1 MSNARSPRSA
11 CSTTV
16 GINMTVPFRCARMAT
31 SWLPTTL
38 HRSRPNG
45 NQTVAQRASPRE
57 GGGPM
62 TSGSHGEVHEETI
75 GAPPADVWGFMVDP
89 AALSAW
95 FGADAWLD
103 PEVGGG
109 VLFRFADGS
118 IRRGTV
124 LEVERSR
131 RLTWRWREQRGVGFG
146 LALGEPTRVTIELN
160 PVPEGTRVRITE
172 SPLVQ
177 ARGAA

>member
-16 GINMTVPFRCARMAT
+16 GISMPVPFRCGRMAT
-31 SWLPTTL
+31 YWLPTTL
-38 HRSRPNG
+38 HASDPNG
-45 NQTVAQRASPRE
+45 NPQVAQALRRE

-62 TSGSHGEVHEETI
+62 PEVHEETI

-118 IRRGTV
+118 IRGAPSS
-124 LEVERSR
+124 RS
-131 RLTWRWREQRGVGFG
+131 T
-146 LALGEPTRVTIELN
+146 A
-160 PVPEGTRVRITE
+160 
-172 SPLVQ
+172 
-177 ARGAA
+177 AGA

>member
-1 MSNARSPRSA
+1 
-11 CSTTV
+11 
-16 GINMTVPFRCARMAT
+16 
-31 SWLPTTL
+31 
-38 HRSRPNG
+38 
-45 NQTVAQRASPRE
+45 
-57 GGGPM
+57 M
-62 TSGSHGEVHEETI
+62 TSKPNGEVHEETI

-103 PEVGGG
+103 PVAGGG
-109 VLFRFADGS
+109 VLFRFPDGS

-146 LALGEPTRVTIELN
+146 LNLGEPTRVTIELA
-160 PVPEGTRVRITE
+160 PVADGTLVRITE

-177 ARGAA
+177 ARGVA

>member
-31 SWLPTTL
+31 SRLPTL
-38 HRSRPNG
+38 HRSGSNG
-45 NQTVAQRASPRE
+45 NQPVAHAPPLE
-57 GGGPM
+57 GGDPM
-62 TSGSHGEVHEETI
+62 ASETHGEVHEETI
-75 GAPPADVWGFMVDP
+75 GAAPADVWGFMVDP

-109 VLFRFADGS
+109 VLFRFPDGS

-146 LALGEPTRVTIELN
+146 LALGEPTRVTIELA
-160 PVPEGTRVRITE
+160 PVDDGTRVRITE
-172 SPLVQ
+172 SPLVE

>member
-1 MSNARSPRSA
+1 MPDKK
-11 CSTTV
+11 
-16 GINMTVPFRCARMAT
+16 
-31 SWLPTTL
+31 
-38 HRSRPNG
+38 HD
-45 NQTVAQRASPRE
+45 
-57 GGGPM
+57 
-62 TSGSHGEVHEETI
+62 EVHEETI
-75 GAPPADVWGFMVDP
+75 GAAPADVWGFMVDP

-95 FGADAWLD
+95 FGADAWLE

-131 RLTWRWREQRGVGFG
+131 RLMWRWREQRGVGFG
-146 LALGEPTRVTIELN
+146 LALGEPTRVTIELE
-160 PVPEGTRVRITE
+160 PVDDGTRVRITE
-172 SPLVQ
+172 SPLVE

>member
-1 MSNARSPRSA
+1 
-11 CSTTV
+11 
-16 GINMTVPFRCARMAT
+16 MAT
-31 SWLPTTL
+31 SRLLMTL
-38 HRSRPNG
+38 HRSIGNG
-45 NQTVAQRASPRE
+45 NQQVAHARE
-57 GGGPM
+57 GGPM
-62 TSGSHGEVHEETI
+62 REERHGEVHEETI

-103 PEVGGG
+103 PEIGGG

-124 LEVERSR
+124 LEVDRSR
-131 RLTWRWREQRGVGFG
+131 RLSWRWREQRGVGFG
-146 LALGEPTRVTIELN
+146 LALGEPLRVTIELDA
-160 PVPEGTRVRITE
+160 VPDGTRVRITE

>member
-1 MSNARSPRSA
+1 MSD
-11 CSTTV
+11 
-16 GINMTVPFRCARMAT
+16 
-31 SWLPTTL
+31 
-38 HRSRPNG
+38 
-45 NQTVAQRASPRE
+45 QRQS
-57 GGGPM
+57 
-62 TSGSHGEVHEETI
+62 EVHEETI

-103 PEVGGG
+103 PEAGGG

-131 RLTWRWREQRGVGFG
+131 RLTWRGRGHSGAGVGVPPGGGSRGRRGVGFG
-146 LALGEPTRVTIELN
+146 LALGEATRVTIELE
-160 PVPEGTRVRITE
+160 PVDDGTRVRITE

-177 ARGAA
+177 ARGTA

>member
-1 MSNARSPRSA
+1 MPDQA
-11 CSTTV
+11 
-16 GINMTVPFRCARMAT
+16 
-31 SWLPTTL
+31 
-38 HRSRPNG
+38 
-45 NQTVAQRASPRE
+45 
-57 GGGPM
+57 
-62 TSGSHGEVHEETI
+62 HGEVHEETI

-103 PEVGGG
+103 PTAGGG
-109 VLFRFADGS
+109 VLFRFPDGS

-146 LALGEPTRVTIELN
+146 LALGEPSRVTIELD
-160 PVPEGTRVRITE
+160 PVEDGTRVRITE
-172 SPLVQ
+172 APLVE

>member
-1 MSNARSPRSA
+1 MSKARSPRSA

-16 GINMTVPFRCARMAT
+16 GISVTVPFRCARMAT
-31 SWLPTTL
+31 SRLPTTL
-38 HRSRPNG
+38 HRPRANG
-45 NQTVAQRASPRE
+45 NRTVAHTRRRRRPAMRD
-57 GGGPM
+57 
-62 TSGSHGEVHEETI
+62 EVHEETI

-118 IRRGTV
+118 IR
-124 LEVERSR
+124 
-131 RLTWRWREQRGVGFG
+131 
-146 LALGEPTRVTIELN
+146 
-160 PVPEGTRVRITE
+160 
-172 SPLVQ
+172 
-177 ARGAA
+177 